1 MECHLCIRQMTT
13 QSLTFAST
21 RRLRELQEA
30 RQREEGAHAQQK
42 VAYPQGPGVEP
53 NCGVKPKEG
62 GEALAPRGA
71 PAPREEEAEEEEA
84 EGEDRVSGVPADRG
98 DGGGGGGGVPSEAAV
113 AEHARLGEGAGTEAQ
128 HEAEELAARAERGR
142 QEREGVAMAE
152 EEARTREVWQKL
164 KR

>member
-71 PAPREEEAEEEEA
+71 PAPREEEEEEA

-98 DGGGGGGGVPSEAAV
+98 DGGGGGGGVSSEAAV

-152 EEARTREVWQKL
+152 EEARTREVWRKL